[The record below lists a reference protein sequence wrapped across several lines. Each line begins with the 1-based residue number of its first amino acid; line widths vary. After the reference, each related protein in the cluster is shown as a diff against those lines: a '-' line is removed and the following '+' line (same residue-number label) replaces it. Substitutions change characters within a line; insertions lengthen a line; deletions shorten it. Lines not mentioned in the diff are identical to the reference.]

1 MSDGGQNGG
10 QNGGQ
15 HPIEVPAAPTPQ
27 GRRWRQ
33 QPERERLGRQRLR
46 EQRLGERQPGNH
58 AAKVKR
64 PDLWRPVPQ
73 LADPASIVPAP
84 DPTALLRS
92 LGDPPLQ
99 GQGAVAEHY
108 LAAVVERAAGLATA
122 LAVAAGLLADPDLDD

>member
-1 MSDGGQNGG
+1 VNEPRPQSNSNPGPKSKSQQRRRRKGGGGGGNNGSG
-10 QNGGQ
+10 NTSGNG
-15 HPIEVPAAPTPQ
+15 
-27 GRRWRQ
+27 
-33 QPERERLGRQRLR
+33 
-46 EQRLGERQPGNH
+46 
-58 AAKVKR
+58 AKAKR

-73 LADPASIVPAP
+73 LADPEPIVPAP

-122 LAVAAGLLADPDLDD
+122 LAVAAGLLADSDPEE